1 MDGQADAHDAHLS
14 LGLAQ
19 LMLRMLALAG
29 NLGNGR
35 PR

>member
-19 LMLRMLALAG
+19 LMLMLLALARD
-29 NLGNGR
+29 LHNGR
-35 PR
+35 PS